1 MMSSNTAPTNHL
13 RVVFLY
19 LNLGD
24 LMPNNTP
31 FWDVILLK
39 LLVFLPKVFAAVIG
53 AILGLML
60 SGDIGRDGKIQVNIS
75 VIVKFTIAVTI
86 SLYGGEASIEYYKLQ
101 TYSVMTHG
109 FVMLLWAVFGML
121 AIGIVYQ
128 SVALMQGKPLSAVIK
143 EIKDAALAIISK

>member
-1 MMSSNTAPTNHL
+1 
-13 RVVFLY
+13 
-19 LNLGD
+19 
-24 LMPNNTP
+24 MPNNTP
-31 FWDVILLK
+31 FLDIILLK
-39 LLVFLPKVFAAVIG
+39 LLAFLPKVFAAVIG

-75 VIVKFTIAVTI
+75 VIIKFTIAVTI

-128 SVALMQGKPLSAVIK
+128 AIALWQGKTFSEVIK
-143 EIKDAALAIISK
+143 EVKDAAFAIFGK

>member
-1 MMSSNTAPTNHL
+1 
-13 RVVFLY
+13 
-19 LNLGD
+19 
-24 LMPNNTP
+24 MPNNTP
-31 FWDVILLK
+31 FLDIILLK
-39 LLVFLPKVFAAVIG
+39 LLAFLPKVFAAVIG

-75 VIVKFTIAVTI
+75 VIIKFTIAVTI

-121 AIGIVYQ
+121 AIGIIYQ
-128 SVALMQGKPLSAVIK
+128 AIALWQGKTFSEVIK
-143 EIKDAALAIISK
+143 EVKDAAFAIFGK